1 MSALSKFFN
10 TKEPEHAPQD
20 LSTRTDWLRKVYLFE
35 NLTGI
40 PAAIDLLAQLVEE
53 KGFSKY
59 SSILREGEEGKEAF
73 FLLSGSVKVIKSTTA
88 GEHFPVAILTA
99 DDHPSFGEAAL
110 LQTDR
115 RNATIVCETD
125 CQVLVLH
132 KEAFDA
138 FCGEHPEWALP
149 VVLRIARVIV
159 ERLHKANND
168 VILLYN
174 ALMNEVKGL

>member
-1 MSALSKFFN
+1 MSALAKFFAAKDAP
-10 TKEPEHAPQD
+10 TAPQD
-20 LSTRTDWLRKVYLFE
+20 LTSRTEWLRRVYLFE
-35 NLTGI
+35 NLTTI

-53 KGFSKY
+53 KTFTKY
-59 SSILREGEEGKEAF
+59 SSILREGEEGKDAF
-73 FLLSGSVKVIKSTTA
+73 FLLAGSVKVIKSTTA
-88 GEHFPVAILTA
+88 GEFFPVAILTA

-138 FCGEHPEWALP
+138 FCSEHPEWALP

-174 ALMNEVKGL
+174 ALMSEVKGL